1 MFAVG
6 ALFFAG
12 PALANPQ
19 QAGVQVALR
28 AMGLYTGPIDG
39 EVGPLTRAAVAKAQ
53 TRAGLPAT
61 GRIDTRTRD
70 ALGPLARPLFGK
82 RPIEPGDFGLD
93 VSVLQFLLARA
104 GLYKAA
110 LDGYFGPHL
119 ERSVR
124 AFQKRSGL
132 AMDGVAG
139 PETLRVLVT
148 DTHVHRPPPRRVYV
162 VQPGDS
168 LTGIAQHFGIGL
180 SSLAH
185 VNRLDPAHTLLIGTK
200 LTVPVTN
207 AAPTVETGLTSPAP
221 APALT
226 ATPAT
231 VRDQLDL
238 WSNRLGVSASLVRA
252 LAWMESGYQPNVVSD
267 VGARGVLQ
275 TLPETRDWV
284 EQVLLGHAVPET
296 VDGDIEVG
304 VLFLRHLLQDFNG
317 DTSLALA
324 AWYQG
329 PAAVRQFG
337 VYKVTKPFIADVLAL
352 QERM

>member
-1 MFAVG
+1 LVLVVG

-28 AMGLYTGPIDG
+28 AMGLYTGPVDG
-39 EVGPLTRAAVAKAQ
+39 EVGPLTRAAVAAAQ

-70 ALGPLARPLFGK
+70 ALGPLARPLYGK

-124 AFQKRSGL
+124 AFQKHAGL
-132 AMDGVAG
+132 TVDGVAG
-139 PETLRVLVT
+139 PETLRVLVAR
-148 DTHVHRPPPRRVYV
+148 THGHRPPPRRVYV
-162 VQPGDS
+162 VRAGDS
-168 LTGIAQHFGIGL
+168 LTGIAQQFGIGL
-180 SSLAH
+180 PRLARL
-185 VNRLDPAHTLLIGTK
+185 NRLDPAHTLLIGTK
-200 LTVPVTN
+200 LTVPATN
-207 AAPTVETGLTSPAP
+207 AAPTGETGAAMP

-226 ATPAT
+226 ATPGT
-231 VRDQLDL
+231 VRDQLDY
-238 WSNRLGVSASLVRA
+238 WSNRLGVSASLIRA

-284 EQVLLGHAVPET
+284 EQVLLGHSVPET

-337 VYKVTKPFIADVLAL
+337 VYKVTKPFVADVLAL

>member
-1 MFAVG
+1 MAFAVG
-6 ALFFAG
+6 SMVYAG

-28 AMGLYTGPIDG
+28 AEGFYSGPIDG
-39 EVGPLTRAAVAKAQ
+39 QVGPLTRAAVTAAQ
-53 TRAGLPAT
+53 AQAGLPAT
-61 GRIDTRTRD
+61 GRIDTRTRN
-70 ALGPLARPLFGK
+70 ALGPLAQPLFGK
-82 RPIEPGDFGLD
+82 RAITPGDFGLD

-104 GLYKAA
+104 GIYKAA

-119 ERSVR
+119 ERAVR
-124 AFQKRSGL
+124 VFQRRAGL
-132 AMDGVAG
+132 AVDGIAG
-139 PETLRVLVT
+139 PETLRRLVAR
-148 DTHVHRPPPRRVYV
+148 THVHRAPPRQVYV

-168 LTGIAQHFGIGL
+168 LTGIAAHFNIGL
-180 SSLAH
+180 SNLARM
-185 VNRLDPAHTLLIGTK
+185 NRLNPTNTLLIGTK
-200 LTVPVTN
+200 LNVPRTIE
-207 AAPTVETGLTSPAP
+207 APTGDTDAA

-231 VRDQLDL
+231 VRDQLDA
-238 WSNRLGVSASLVRA
+238 WSNRLGVRSDLVRA

-284 EQVLLGHAVPET
+284 EQVLLGHPVPMT
-296 VDGDIEVG
+296 LDGDIEVG
-304 VLFLRHLLQDFNG
+304 ILYLRHLLQDFNG

-337 VYKVTKPFIADVLAL
+337 VYKVTKPFVADVLAL
-352 QERM
+352 QQRM